1 MYELVRSEGFAA
13 KFKRWTTC
21 EPDALAISEWSPTVV
36 PGLLQTP
43 SYAREIF
50 RVANPRAAADEIR
63 ALVRAR
69 MTRQELFRRACPP
82 DFSTVLCESV
92 IRRGVGGAP
101 LMREQLSLLLSHGK
115 RPTSVVQILPLDAG
129 AHGLMGGTLSLLT
142 RQSGATLAYTEG
154 IRLGGI
160 VEDPADVRALARSC
174 DVLTASALPP
184 EASAELI
191 LNVME
196 AL

>member
-1 MYELVRSEGFAA
+1 MDDVRARRPRPLG
-13 KFKRWTTC
+13 
-21 EPDALAISEWSPTVV
+21 VV
-36 PGLLQTP
+36 ADCRARVASNA

-69 MTRQELFRRACPP
+69 MTRQEFFRRACPP

-154 IRLGGI
+154 IRLGGM
-160 VEDPADVRALARSC
+160 VEDPADVRALARSY